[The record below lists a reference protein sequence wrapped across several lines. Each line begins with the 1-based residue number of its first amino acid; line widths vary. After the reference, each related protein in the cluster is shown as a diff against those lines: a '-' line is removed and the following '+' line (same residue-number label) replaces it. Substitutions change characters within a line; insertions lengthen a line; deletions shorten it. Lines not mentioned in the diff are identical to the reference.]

1 MKPKFKKRNLN
12 QLNSLTEGLVRHEVK
27 EHQSERDYPLSR
39 FNSDM
44 GSSIKQ
50 YESGTYAH
58 KRGAGK
64 ETPSER
70 AARMTQLE
78 NEEMAKA
85 EMEHAAYKKSQA
97 AKSAAPASSTPPSR
111 PTSSAAPSYRPSN
124 TSTQQRNQQSPVSA
138 PTPKHLTPSPST
150 PQTDKEIHA
159 ELRKKRLE
167 YQKTPEYKKHYK
179 SLGSY
184 PSGRENV
191 REKPSTYNKSGSGRT
206 NTYTSTDK
214 PATADDY
221 RWNDRGAPGQAQN
234 KAEHVNAQ
242 RNVSE
247 FRKTPEYGAMQK
259 AQEKN
264 ANDPHYQRNKLKAKR
279 LGMSTDELADKKGT
293 FRSAYMNKKAEEA
306 AKQRDQRSTKETVKQ
321 FMTRE
326 VPRDYKRERTKSN
339 QPKR

>member
-58 KRGAGK
+58 KRKAGK

-85 EMEHAAYKKSQA
+85 DMEHEAYRKSQA
-97 AKSAAPASSTPPSR
+97 AKSAAPASSTPSSR
-111 PTSSAAPSYRPSN
+111 PTSSVAPSHRPSN
-124 TSTQQRNQQSPVSA
+124 TNTQQRSQSSASTSFAPKTKSSA
-138 PTPKHLTPSPST
+138 PQSD
-150 PQTDKEIHA
+150 QEVHA

-167 YQKTPEYKKHYK
+167 YQKTPEYKKHYQ

-191 REKPSTYNKSGSGRT
+191 REKPSTFNKSGSGRT
-206 NTYTSTDK
+206 NTYKSTDK

-247 FRKTPEYGAMQK
+247 FRKTPEYIAMQK

-264 ANDPHYQRNKLKAKR
+264 ANDPHYQRNRLKAKR

-293 FRSAYMNKKAEEA
+293 FRSAYMNRKAEEA